1 MNSFRK
7 GMGRL
12 NAGQSQPQIKPNSP
26 NITPRGRAN
35 LLMMQRYG
43 RFGMEGANSSQRELI
58 EAAVREATALVG
70 NGLDME
76 HAKYRSVYLPI
87 VRDQAPRSLDVFDFA
102 DASAVTGV
110 RESSNTANQA
120 LYMMN
125 NPFVIRQSK
134 GFASRVKQI
143 DGNVSDQIEFLFLL
157 AYARPPTSGESRA
170 SEALLRSYGGQARS
184 LSDSTLS
191 VLCQSLF
198 ASAEFRYVD

>member
-1 MNSFRK
+1 MKSNSQN
-7 GMGRL
+7 G
-12 NAGQSQPQIKPNSP
+12 A
-26 NITPRGRAN
+26 PRGRSN
-35 LLMMQRYG
+35 LPMMQRNG
-43 RFGMEGANSSQRELI
+43 RFSMEGATSSQKAML
-58 EAAVREATALVG
+58 EAAVREATSLVG
-70 NGLDME
+70 SGLDME

-102 DASAVTGV
+102 DASTVTGV

-143 DGNVSDQIEFLFLL
+143 DGSVSDQIEFVFLL
-157 AYARPPTSGESRA
+157 AYGRPPTSGERRA
-170 SEALLRSYGGQARS
+170 SESLVRSYGGQARS